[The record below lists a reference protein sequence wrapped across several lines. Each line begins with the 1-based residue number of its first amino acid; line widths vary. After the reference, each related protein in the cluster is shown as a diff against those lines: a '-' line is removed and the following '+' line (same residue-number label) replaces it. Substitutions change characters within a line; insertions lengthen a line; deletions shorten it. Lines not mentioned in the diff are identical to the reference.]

1 MTSSAGFS
9 FTDKT
14 NEALAAAIGL
24 ARERSHVHVQ
34 PVHIALALL
43 DPTVIGSSGG
53 VGSASADCL
62 FANVLDKAGA
72 EARDVIRAL
81 NKRLV
86 REPSQD
92 PPPDNVGF
100 SSSASKVLKEAQ
112 KLMKQQN
119 DGYIA
124 QDHLI
129 LALLDDSGIKQ
140 LFKELN
146 ISDQALRNAVSAVR
160 AGRKVDSKSAEEG
173 FDALRKY
180 AVDLTEKARQNQ
192 LDPVIGRDNEV
203 RRCIR
208 ILCRRTKNNPVL
220 IGEPGVGK
228 TAIAEGLAQRM
239 VNRDVPASLIG
250 RLFSLDMGAIQAG
263 ASYKGQFEER
273 VKSILNEVEQA
284 TDKGENIVLFIDEMH
299 LIMAGQGSGSG
310 MDAANLIKPVL
321 ARGKLRCIGATTLAE
336 YRKYIE
342 KDAAFERRFQQVIV
356 NEPSVTETI
365 SILRGLKEKYE
376 THHGVNIL
384 DGALVSAATLA
395 HRYLTARR
403 LPDSA
408 IDLVD
413 EAAAAVRVTR
423 DSQPEAVDRLERKKL
438 QLQVEAHALG
448 KEKDDDSKARLDT
461 INQEIATLNDELQ
474 PLKAAWEA
482 AKARGENVRKVREKI
497 EALKAKAE
505 DAERR
510 YDVSTAADLRHY
522 AIPDLEEKLSHLE
535 ANQRAEDARRGPNEL
550 EEDRVTSEAIAEIV
564 ARWTG
569 VPVSRLK
576 ATEKTKLRMMEKG
589 LMKQVVG
596 QPEAVKAV
604 ADAIRLSRSGL
615 SNESRPIASF
625 LFCGPSGT
633 GKTLLTK
640 ALAKFLFDSEDAI
653 CRIDG
658 SEYSEKHSV
667 SRLIGSP
674 PGYVGHEEGG
684 TLTEWVRRKPYSIVL
699 IDEIEK
705 AAREFTQLFLQVLDD
720 GRLTDSQGRVVS
732 FRNCVIVMT
741 SNLGAV
747 HLNEIDEDIPV
758 PESTKALVHN
768 AIRMHFA
775 PEFINRI
782 DATIIFNKLGS
793 AQIRSIV
800 NVRLAE
806 IQKRLNINGKNITL
820 EVDDSARDW
829 LGQAGFNPQY
839 GARPLNR
846 TIQNELLHPL
856 SRMILEERIREGEVA
871 RVSADWKANRLVIA
885 PNHEATAMD
894 IDGEIDEMEEDDDIR
909 IEEVN

>member
-1 MTSSAGFS
+1 MSASSGFS

-14 NEALAAAIGL
+14 NDALTTAIGL
-24 ARERSHVHVQ
+24 ARERFHVHVQ
-34 PVHIALALL
+34 PIHIALSLL
-43 DPTVIGSSGG
+43 DPTVIGTNGG
-53 VGSASADCL
+53 TGSAGGDCL

-72 EARDVIRAL
+72 DAREITRAL

-92 PPPDNVGF
+92 PPPDKVGF
-100 SSSASKVLKEAQ
+100 SSSSTRVLKEAQ
-112 KLMKQQN
+112 NLMRQQN

-129 LALLDDSGIKQ
+129 LALLDDSVIKQ
-140 LFKELN
+140 IFKEPMFPIKL
-146 ISDQALRNAVSAVR
+146 SGLQFRRS
-160 AGRKVDSKSAEEG
+160 SWSES

-180 AVDLTEKARQNQ
+180 AIDLTEKARENL

-228 TAIAEGLAQRM
+228 TAIAEGLAHRM

-250 RLFSLDMGAIQAG
+250 RLFSLDLGAIQAG

-273 VKSILNEVEQA
+273 IKSILNEVEKA
-284 TDKGENIVLFIDEMH
+284 TERGENIILFIDEMH
-299 LIMAGQGSGSG
+299 LIMAGQGASSGG

-321 ARGKLRCIGATTLAE
+321 ARGKLRCLGATTLAE

-356 NEPSVTETI
+356 NEPSVPETI

-376 THHGVNIL
+376 THHGVTIL
-384 DGALVSAATLA
+384 DNAIVTAATLA

-438 QLQVEAHALG
+438 QIEVEAHALA
-448 KEKDDDSKARLDT
+448 KEKDDESKERLEAVK
-461 INQEIATLNDELQ
+461 QEIASINDELQ

-482 AKARGENVRKVREKI
+482 AKSRGDKIRAVREKI
-497 EALKAKAE
+497 DSLKAKAE

-522 AIPDLEEKLSHLE
+522 AIPDLEEQLSQLE
-535 ANQRAEDARRGPNEL
+535 AHKRMEDAKRGPSEL
-550 EEDRVTSEAIAEIV
+550 EDDVVTADGISEIV

-576 ATEKTKLRMMEKG
+576 ATEKVKLRMMEKA
-589 LMKQVVG
+589 LTKQVVG

-604 ADAIRLSRSGL
+604 ADSIRLSRSGL

-640 ALAKFLFDSEDAI
+640 ALAKFLFDSEEAI

-658 SEYSEKHSV
+658 SEYSEKHSI

-674 PGYVGHEEGG
+674 PGYVGHDEGG

-705 AAREFTQLFLQVLDD
+705 ASREFSQLFLQVLDD

-741 SNLGAV
+741 SNLGAAF
-747 HLNEIDEDIPV
+747 LNELEEDSPI
-758 PESTKALVHN
+758 PESTRSLVHG
-768 AIRMHFA
+768 AIRSHFA

-800 NVRLAE
+800 DVRLAE
-806 IQKRLNINGKNITL
+806 IQKRLQINGKNITL
-820 EVDDSARDW
+820 EIDEQARNW

-856 SRMILEERIREGEVA
+856 SRMILDERIRDGEPA
-871 RVSADWKANRLVIA
+871 RITADWKLNRLVIF
-885 PNHEATAMD
+885 PNHDALAMD
-894 IDGEIDEMEEDDDIR
+894 IDDEQDVLSDDDIQ
-909 IEEVN
+909 IEDVN